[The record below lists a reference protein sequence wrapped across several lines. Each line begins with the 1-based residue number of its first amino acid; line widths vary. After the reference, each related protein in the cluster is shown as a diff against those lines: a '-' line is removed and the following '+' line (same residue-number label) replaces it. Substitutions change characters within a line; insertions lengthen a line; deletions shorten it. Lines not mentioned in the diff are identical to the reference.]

1 MASILTPSVARSHR
15 RHIGASPICS
25 DACARRYGWLD
36 DDLLRQAKALAA
48 RTGRTL
54 TDVIEDGL
62 REALARRRGRQERAP
77 VALPTFK
84 GKGLRHGVDLDDTA
98 ALLDTVEGRL

>member
-1 MASILTPSVARSHR
+1 MRTTVR
-15 RHIGASPICS
+15 
-25 DACARRYGWLD
+25 LD

-54 TDVIEDGL
+54 SAVIEDGL
-62 REALARRRGRQERAP
+62 REALARYRKRQERPP

-84 GKGLRHGVDLDDTA
+84 AKGLRPGADLDDTVG
-98 ALLDTVEGRL
+98 LLDILDGGRDPS

>member
-1 MASILTPSVARSHR
+1 MLRCMRTTIR
-15 RHIGASPICS
+15 
-25 DACARRYGWLD
+25 LD

-54 TDVIEDGL
+54 TAVIEDGL
-62 REALARRRGRQERAP
+62 REELARHLGRQGQPP

-84 GKGLRHGVDLDDTA
+84 GKGLRSGIDLDDTA
-98 ALLDTVEGRL
+98 GLLDIMKCGRDPS

>member
-1 MASILTPSVARSHR
+1 MRTTVR
-15 RHIGASPICS
+15 
-25 DACARRYGWLD
+25 LD

-54 TDVIEDGL
+54 TAVIEDGL
-62 REALARRRGRQERAP
+62 RETLARHRRRQERPA

-84 GKGLRHGVDLDDTA
+84 GKGLRPGVDLDDTA
-98 ALLDTVEGRL
+98 GLFDILDGGP